1 MSGKDGEVHPPGA
14 ALFFR
19 YRLAE
24 FTWIQGEQGGGCSFF
39 FCLVFGMYI
48 YFLLKNKIRRV
59 NRSSCVSVVTAT
71 LRRREENIRKRSS
84 SRVCFFFFFLGG
96 GGGWMTS
103 VLLSDD
109 EIFLRTSKD
118 RGRQQRLRV
127 HTLATDGDVCFF
139 LFFFDMQ
146 KGFLPCLIQ
155 PRFF

>member
-24 FTWIQGEQGGGCSFF
+24 FTWIQGEQGGGCSFLVF

-59 NRSSCVSVVTAT
+59 NRSSCVSVVTST
-71 LRRREENIRKRSS
+71 LRRRGEHKEEKQLSC
-84 SRVCFFFFFLGG
+84 VFFFLFFLGG

-127 HTLATDGDVCFF
+127 HTLATDGDVCFII
-139 LFFFDMQ
+139 FFF
-146 KGFLPCLIQ
+146 
-155 PRFF
+155 

>member
-1 MSGKDGEVHPPGA
+1 
-14 ALFFR
+14 
-19 YRLAE
+19 
-24 FTWIQGEQGGGCSFF
+24 
-39 FCLVFGMYI
+39 MYI

-59 NRSSCVSVVTAT
+59 NRSSCVSVVTST

-84 SRVCFFFFFLGG
+84 SCVCFFFFF

-118 RGRQQRLRV
+118 REGDSSDCVCTR
-127 HTLATDGDVCFF
+127 ATDGDVRFF